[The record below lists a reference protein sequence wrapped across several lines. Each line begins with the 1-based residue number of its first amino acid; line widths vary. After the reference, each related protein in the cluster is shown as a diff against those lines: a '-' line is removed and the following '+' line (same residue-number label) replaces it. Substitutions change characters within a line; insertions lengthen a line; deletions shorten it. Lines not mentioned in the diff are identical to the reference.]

1 MKTDCEIIRDLMP
14 LCAEQIASEKSRAL
28 VDEHVAEC
36 ADCRERY
43 AAMQQPEPAITE
55 HKTEAEHF
63 ERSYKKERK
72 HLIRKVGWIVGLIAA
87 IVGAVLAMLT
97 LLIVVTVGSLTIVWN
112 SAKPEVH
119 EDIADYNRFIGAHAE
134 KDYSSK
140 WCMDESIFPAAIT
153 PEMQVEDYKMVYYNP
168 WDAQYLSY
176 LTVSYPEEAYTAEA
190 ERLEAYPSTPYEGYY
205 TVTAFPE
212 GELLAMNAD
221 PYSGFVYAIRTP
233 GKERSITYVELIFCN
248 YCYDLDYMQYIP
260 AEYLPPGFD
269 ATIDNPYGEQMLAAG
284 R

>member
-14 LCAEQIASEKSRAL
+14 LCAEQIASEKSQAL
-28 VDEHVAEC
+28 VAEHVAEC

-55 HKTEAEHF
+55 HKSEAEHF
-63 ERSYKKERK
+63 ERSYKQQKK
-72 HLIRKVGWIVGLIAA
+72 HLVWKIVLIACA
-87 IVGAVLAMLT
+87 VGAVFWIGSILLILAMMGF
-97 LLIVVTVGSLTIVWN
+97 IVGS
-112 SAKPEVH
+112 AKISEDRDPAHYSQYMGETALPE
-119 EDIADYNRFIGAHAE
+119 YQ
-134 KDYSSK
+134 SK
-140 WCMDESIFPAAIT
+140 WCMDETIFPETTAGLDVT
-153 PEMQVEDYKMVYYNP
+153 EYCMVYYDP

-176 LTVSYPEEAYTAEA
+176 LTVSYPADAYAAET
-190 ERLEAYPSTPYEGYY
+190 ERLGNYPSTPYEGYY